1 MPRVLVPMSPGTTSA
16 MGLLVTDIKH
26 DYSVALIRRVD
37 GVDLGLVEEQF
48 ERMVSEGREALAR
61 EGVGGDEMRFVRQ
74 ADVRYVGQSYEL
86 TISLPE
92 GLMGENEVADVL
104 KRFHA
109 EHERAYGFM
118 AEGEPVE
125 FVALR
130 LSAIGEISKPRVR
143 EIGESVGGADRA
155 VKGSREVYFAESGG
169 FVDCRVYDRYG
180 LRSGDVVEGPGI
192 VEEVDSTVVVH
203 PGWVGVVD
211 GFGNIWLCVDSSRV

>member
-1 MPRVLVPMSPGTTSA
+1 
-16 MGLLVTDIKH
+16 
-26 DYSVALIRRVD
+26 
-37 GVDLGLVEEQF
+37 
-48 ERMVSEGREALAR
+48 
-61 EGVGGDEMRFVRQ
+61 
-74 ADVRYVGQSYEL
+74 
-86 TISLPE
+86 
-92 GLMGENEVADVL
+92 
-104 KRFHA
+104 
-109 EHERAYGFM
+109 M

-143 EIGESVGGADRA
+143 EVGESVGGADRA

-211 GFGNIWLCVDSSRV
+211 GFGNIWLCVGSSRV